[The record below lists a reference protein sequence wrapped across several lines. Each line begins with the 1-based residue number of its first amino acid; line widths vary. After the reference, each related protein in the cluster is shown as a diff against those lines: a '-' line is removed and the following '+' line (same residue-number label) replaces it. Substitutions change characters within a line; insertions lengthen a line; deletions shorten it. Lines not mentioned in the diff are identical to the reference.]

1 MCKSQSG
8 RDWVLWWMSRPCGNG
23 RWCSGGW
30 QVLTPIVGT
39 AKVERKM
46 GRLEGK
52 VALISGAARG
62 IGAAIA
68 TRFAG
73 EGASLVLVDVL
84 VEELQR
90 LAEGLVTVGGV
101 VEVVGGDVADEE
113 TWRQAVNRAEERF
126 RRLDILVNNAGAAE
140 HRSVTDLS
148 VALWRRTLDVCLT
161 SAFLGAKYAIPVMQ
175 RQQGGAII
183 NISSVNSLVATPGMP
198 AYTAAKG
205 GMTALTRQLAVEYG
219 PDGIRTNEIRPGLIA
234 TPETVETVLAD
245 SAEERA
251 ALESCPLRRVG
262 QPEDIAATAL
272 FLASEDAAYI
282 NGVALTVDGGT
293 TAQWPPI
300 LVRPALR
307 RKARLPV
314 E

>member
-1 MCKSQSG
+1 
-8 RDWVLWWMSRPCGNG
+8 
-23 RWCSGGW
+23 
-30 QVLTPIVGT
+30 
-39 AKVERKM
+39 M
-46 GRLEGK
+46 GRLEGQ

-73 EGASLVLVDVL
+73 EGAGLVLVDISG
-84 VEELQR
+84 EELRR
-90 LAEGLVTVGGV
+90 LAEGLVAVGGAIV
-101 VEVVGGDVADEE
+101 AVAGDVAEEE
-113 TWRQAVNRAEERF
+113 TWRQAVSRAEERF
-126 RRLDILVNNAGAAE
+126 GRLDILVNNAGAAE
-140 HRSVTDLS
+140 HHSVTELS

-161 SAFLGAKYAIPVMQ
+161 SAFLGAKYTIPVMQ
-175 RQQGGAII
+175 RQQSGAII

-234 TPETVETVLAD
+234 TLEIAESLLAD
-245 SAEERA
+245 PAEQRA

-262 QPEDIAATAL
+262 RPEDIAGTAL
-272 FLASEDAAYI
+272 FLASGEAAYI
-282 NGVALTVDGGT
+282 NGVILTVDGGT

-300 LVRPALR
+300 LVRPGLR
-307 RKARLPV
+307 RKARLPHV
-314 E
+314 